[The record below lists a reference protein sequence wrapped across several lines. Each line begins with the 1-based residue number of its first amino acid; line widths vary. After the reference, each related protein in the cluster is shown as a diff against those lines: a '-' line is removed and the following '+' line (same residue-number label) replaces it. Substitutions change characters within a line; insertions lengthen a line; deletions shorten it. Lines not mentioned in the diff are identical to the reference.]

1 MAAGE
6 AVLSGRVTRQL
17 VERFGRRLPRTDDAL
32 AVLTE
37 REAEVLRAVATGAT
51 NRQAAASL
59 HVSEATVKTHLVHVF
74 DKLGVDSRTAAV
86 AVARE
91 QGLLR

>member
-1 MAAGE
+1 MPTVDGGAVAGGGP
-6 AVLSGRVTRQL
+6 LRD
-17 VERFGRRLPRTDDAL
+17 PRP
-32 AVLTE
+32 VLTE

-74 DKLGVDSRTAAV
+74 DKLGVTSRA
-86 AVARE
+86 
-91 QGLLR
+91 GLFAICRM